1 VTRRLLIAVLVA
13 GTALRLA
20 WVARPF
26 DHRMR
31 APWRQSD
38 TFQIARNFARED
50 GSVLHPRIDW
60 RGDTPGLVEM
70 EFPFFPW
77 IGGMLFRLFGI
88 HAPILRGLS
97 ALAEIGSLLLFAVL
111 ARRLLPDAHGGAL
124 LAVAAYAFN
133 PLLLYLSTAMQPEAL
148 MLFLALL
155 AVVLLERFRVS
166 RRSTTLVWA
175 GAALGCA
182 ILAKAPAACLGIL
195 FAWVVLRAQGRSALR
210 RPAVYAAA
218 ALALVPAVAWYA
230 WAKHLYL
237 LDGKSLGLSNEN
249 PFLGLD
255 MLFPP
260 RFLLGL
266 ARWETLGVVTPFGWL
281 LLVCAL
287 SAPLAVL
294 ELPLAWYACAVVF
307 FVAGARTTADDWAFY
322 YHGIAVAPAC
332 ALFGL
337 GFEALKRAWPGIA
350 RLLAS
355 GTLTALLGAAA
366 YLLHA
371 RDHRPDLEAMRR
383 CGLRFAAAIPAES
396 AIVVHGGSMVD
407 DQGVPV
413 AHDESMLF
421 AWLDRRGFTY
431 GDEELSVGKLED
443 IGARGGRFWI
453 ASPDEMSRSSAAEA
467 RARFRMLDRCPDG
480 YALFDLRARPES

>member
-1 VTRRLLIAVLVA
+1 VRTRRLFAAILVA
-13 GTALRLA
+13 GAALRLA
-20 WVARPF
+20 WVARPL
-26 DHRMR
+26 DHRLR
-31 APWRQSD
+31 APWRQAD

-60 RGDTPGLVEM
+60 RGDGPGLVEM

-97 ALAEIGSLLLFAVL
+97 ALAEIGSLFLFAGL
-111 ARRLLPDAHGGAL
+111 ARRLLPDGGAL
-124 LAVAAYAFN
+124 LAIAAYAFN

-148 MLFLALL
+148 MLFLGLL
-155 AVVLLERFRVS
+155 AVVLLERWRVS
-166 RRSTTLVWA
+166 RHGLTLVCA
-175 GAALGCA
+175 GAALGGA

-195 FAWVVLRAQGRSALR
+195 FAWVVLRAERTGALR

-218 ALALVPAVAWYA
+218 ALALVPAVAWYG

-237 LDGKSLGLSNEN
+237 TSGNSLGLSNEN

-266 ARWETLGVVTPFGWL
+266 ARWETLGVVTPVGWL
-281 LLVCAL
+281 LLFSAL
-287 SAPLAVL
+287 SAPLSGL
-294 ELPLAWYACAVVF
+294 ELPLVWYGSAVAF

-332 ALFGL
+332 VLFGA
-337 GFEALKRAWPGIA
+337 GFQALRRAWPGVA
-350 RLLAS
+350 RLLAA
-355 GTLTALLGAAA
+355 GTLASLLGAAA

-371 RDHRPDLEAMRR
+371 RDTRPDLEAMRR
-383 CGLRFAAAIPAES
+383 CGLRFVAAIPEGN

-413 AHDESMLF
+413 AHDESMMF

-431 GDEELSVGKLED
+431 GDEELSVATLER

-453 ASPDEMSRSSAAEA
+453 ASPEEMRRSSAAEA
-467 RARFRMLDRCPDG
+467 RARFRMIDRCPDG
-480 YALFDLRARPES
+480 YTLFDLRSGPGS

>member
-1 VTRRLLIAVLVA
+1 MRRLFVAVLLA
-13 GTALRLA
+13 GAALRLA
-20 WVARPF
+20 WVARPL
-26 DHRMR
+26 DHRLR

-50 GSVLHPRIDW
+50 ASILHPRIDW
-60 RGDTPGLVEM
+60 RGDNPGLVEM

-77 IGGMLFRLFGI
+77 IGGMLFRVFGI

-97 ALAEIGSLLLFAVL
+97 ALAEIGSLLLFAGL
-111 ARRLLPDAHGGAL
+111 ARRLLPEGGAL

-148 MLFLALL
+148 MLFLGLL
-155 AVVLLERFRVS
+155 SVVLLERWRVT
-166 RRSTTLVWA
+166 RRGLLLACA
-175 GAALGCA
+175 GTALGGA

-195 FAWVVLRAQGRSALR
+195 FAWVVLRALGFAAVR
-210 RPAVYAAA
+210 RPAVYASA
-218 ALALVPAVAWYA
+218 ALALVPPLAWYA

-237 LDGKSLGLSNEN
+237 LYGNSLGLSNEY

-260 RFLLGL
+260 RFLLGI
-266 ARWETLGVVTPFGWL
+266 ARWETLGVLTPFGWL

-287 SAPLAVL
+287 SAPLAEL

-322 YHGIAVAPAC
+322 YHGIAVAPASVLC
-332 ALFGL
+332 GA
-337 GFEALKRAWPGIA
+337 GFEALRRAWPGVAKI
-350 RLLAS
+350 LAAL
-355 GTLTALLGAAA
+355 TLACLAGAAG

-371 RDHRPDLEAMRR
+371 RDNRPDLEAMRR
-383 CGLRFAAAIPAES
+383 CGLRFVGAVPEGS
-396 AIVVHGGSMVD
+396 AIVVHGGGMYD
-407 DQGVPV
+407 DQGTPV
-413 AHDESMLF
+413 AHNESMMF

-431 GDEELSVGKLED
+431 GDEELSVPTLER
-443 IGARGGRFWI
+443 IGARGGRYWI
-453 ASPDEMSRSSAAEA
+453 ASPDEMHRASAAPVRE
-467 RARFRMLDRCPDG
+467 RFRMLDQCPDG
-480 YALFDLRARPES
+480 YALFELR